1 MAEKFDRSIAELVD
15 KLLSDGMQD
24 RSCIPSPHKY
34 YAILMQHKAA
44 LASDREK
51 VAKYALLM
59 ECLIKLEIEAKD
71 AFISHEIGSHERS
84 WATGIYHCLEEIKQI
99 QSRIAKPEPPRRK
112 K

>member
-1 MAEKFDRSIAELVD
+1 MKCPHYKGAYDRECGHDYDICLVNGELP
-15 KLLSDGMQD
+15 DG
-24 RSCIPSPHKY
+24 I
-34 YAILMQHKAA
+34 
-44 LASDREK
+44 DREK